1 MGNGSGAILD
11 HLVIQAALTLVSA
24 IMNAISPYR
33 MEPPAPSTVFR
44 GWLPMSDL
52 SEGPDWP
59 QCLQAVAHSR
69 DRAAFEQLFNYF
81 APRIKTLMRRSGM
94 DDAAAEELAQEAL
107 LAVWRKAHM
116 FDPATTGVAAW
127 IFTIARN
134 LRIDALRRGRGQ
146 QASNIDAEFLLDGE
160 AQADAVV
167 AAGERENRVRQ
178 ALAALPPEQVKVVEL
193 SFYQEQAHGEIAVV
207 LGIPLGTVKSRLRLA
222 MTKLRGLLGDLE

>member
-1 MGNGSGAILD
+1 MVDLPDEPGWPRCLRAI
-11 HLVIQAALTLVSA
+11 AL
-24 IMNAISPYR
+24 
-33 MEPPAPSTVFR
+33 
-44 GWLPMSDL
+44 
-52 SEGPDWP
+52 
-59 QCLQAVAHSR
+59 SR
-69 DRAAFEQLFNYF
+69 DRAAFERLFSYF

-116 FDPATTGVAAW
+116 FDPSTTGVAAW

-134 LRIDALRRGRGQ
+134 LRIDALRRARGQ
-146 QASNIDAEFLLDGE
+146 KASDIDAEFLLDGE

-167 AAGERENRVRQ
+167 AANERESRVRQ
-178 ALAALPPEQVKVVEL
+178 ALAALPPEQVRVVEL
-193 SFYQEQAHGEIAVV
+193 SFYHEQAHGEIAMV